1 MISDS
6 RPCDVNC
13 IVKIV
18 HDLTRADQRG
28 GLYSALKLVAGIEVQ
43 NIALIFFLDSFDHLR
58 HELKPSIV
66 VTLIGICP
74 EQRSGESS
82 AVDVVCADDGN
93 GVKVGLI

>member
-1 MISDS
+1 MISDG
-6 RPCDVNC
+6 RPCNVHC

-28 GLYSALKLVAGIEVQ
+28 GLYSALELVAGIEVE
-43 NIALIFFLDSFDHLR
+43 NIALIFFLDGFDHLR
-58 HELKPSIV
+58 HELKSSIV
-66 VTLIGICP
+66 VTLIGIGSK
-74 EQRSGESS
+74 QRSGESS